1 MLFKNQR
8 KSEKW
13 WGKRWEFKKRIGEQ
27 FRKTVENECFGKIPP
42 LSHQCPKTYRKSEK
56 MFEEILRNSEEIS
69 EKVSKKIWEIFLPG
83 YLLFKGV

>member
-1 MLFKNQR
+1 
-8 KSEKW
+8 
-13 WGKRWEFKKRIGEQ
+13 
-27 FRKTVENECFGKIPP
+27 
-42 LSHQCPKTYRKSEK
+42 